1 MAPDWRR
8 LRSIG
13 FWGTIMEDSRSAR
26 FSRRQAI
33 RLLAAGA
40 GLGLS
45 SAARSVAGPLA
56 APWQAT
62 PSGTKPVTFPRGA
75 IIRTI
80 LRDLPPEALGNGS
93 TLFHEHL
100 DGVYS
105 RDSRQLKLPPPSSAD
120 ITPVVADVTEAMKNG
135 VVCITDGGHPDMGV
149 NYDHLRQ
156 ISRATGLHVVASG
169 GYYWQNTYPEEI
181 SAMSEDQIAESLVK
195 EAAAGRYGA
204 YGEIG
209 DLPAEADFTAD
220 ERKVYRAVGKAHLKN
235 NLPVFTHNNYGTGPN
250 VPREIALRQLDVY
263 ESVGVNPQRMA
274 VGHLDSLPG
283 QDADIMKALAKRGAF
298 VGIDRVRGEVKG
310 DADRVALILAF
321 LEAGY
326 VDHLLLSSDTRR
338 DFNKV
343 ARFVKQLQAA
353 GVSDAMLHTIQVDNP
368 RRFLAHVPKSVS

>member
-1 MAPDWRR
+1 MN
-8 LRSIG
+8 
-13 FWGTIMEDSRSAR
+13 SRSAR

-33 RLLAAGA
+33 KLLGVGA

-45 SAARSVAGPLA
+45 SAARSAASPLV
-56 APWQAT
+56 APWQAA
-62 PSGTKPVTFPRGA
+62 SSASRRVTFPQGA

-80 LRDLPPEALGNGS
+80 LRDLPPDALANGS

-105 RDSRQLKLPPPSSAD
+105 RDSRQLTLPPPSSAD
-120 ITPVVADVTEAMKNG
+120 IAPVVADVKEAMKNG
-135 VVCITDGGHPDMGV
+135 VICITDGGHPDMGV

-156 ISRATGLHVVASG
+156 ISTATGLHVVASG
-169 GYYWQNTYPEEI
+169 GYYWQNTYPSEI
-181 SAMSEDQIAESLVK
+181 STMSEDQIAESLVL

-209 DLPAEADFTAD
+209 NMPAEADFTAD
-220 ERKVYRAVGKAHLKN
+220 ERKVYRGVGKAHVKN
-235 NLPVFTHNNYGTGPN
+235 GLPIFTHNNYGTGPN

-263 ESVGVNPQRMA
+263 ESVGVDPRRMA
-274 VGHLDSLPG
+274 SGHLDSLPG
-283 QDADIMKALAKRGAF
+283 RDADIMKAIAKRGAF
-298 VGIDRVRGEVKG
+298 VGIDRVRG
-310 DADRVALILAF
+310 DATADENRVALILAF

-326 VDHLLLSSDTRR
+326 VGHLLLASDTRR

-353 GVSDAMLHTIQVDNP
+353 GVTDAMLRTIQVDNP
-368 RRFLAHVPKSVS
+368 RRFLAFVPKAVS